1 MNKLMAFFKLI
12 RWPNLLF
19 IAITQSLFYF
29 IIFPFAYSSAG
40 ASVDGMKLQEDEFFL
55 LMAASIMIAAA
66 GYIINDY
73 FDVNIDQVNKA
84 SRVIIGYEINRRTAI
99 LLHAFL
105 SFAGLLISF
114 YAGGK
119 LHNIYIP
126 LFNFAAIFL
135 LLVYSSTFK
144 KKLLIGNILI
154 SILTAWV
161 IFVLTLADFRFTHSF
176 DSAWHKLLKLS
187 ILYAGFAFIISLI
200 REVIKDMEDV
210 QGDLKFGCSTMPVVW
225 GMQISKVFAAVWT
238 IVLCGMITALIVYIL
253 PYGWWLAFIYG
264 FALVII
270 PLIMVLKK
278 LYNASTPKDYHQLS
292 SLIKWIMLTGIL
304 SMLFFIKI

>member
-1 MNKLMAFFKLI
+1 MNKTMAFFKLI

-19 IAITQSLFYF
+19 IAITQLLFYF
-29 IIFPFAYSSAG
+29 IIFPFAYKSAG
-40 ASVDGMKLQEDEFFL
+40 TSVEGIKLQNNEFFL
-55 LMAASIMIAAA
+55 LMVASIMIAAA

-73 FDVNIDQVNKA
+73 FDVNIDQVNKS
-84 SRVIIGYEINRRTAI
+84 SRVIVGRQINRRTAI

-114 YAGGK
+114 YAGWK
-119 LHNIYIP
+119 LRNIYIP
-126 LFNFAAIFL
+126 LFNFAAILL

-154 SILTAWV
+154 SVLTAWV
-161 IFVLTLADFRFTHSF
+161 IFVLTLADFRFTHFF

-187 ILYAGFAFIISLI
+187 ILYGGFAFIISLI

-210 QGDLKFGCSTMPVVW
+210 HGDLKFGCITMPVVW
-225 GMQISKVFAAVWT
+225 GMQVSKVFVAVWI
-238 IVLCGMITALIVYIL
+238 IVLCGMIAVLIVYIL
-253 PYGWWLAFIYG
+253 PYGWWLAFVYG
-264 FALVII
+264 FALVIL
-270 PLIMVLKK
+270 PLVIVLKK
-278 LYNASTPKDYHQLS
+278 LYYANGPNDYHLLS
-292 SLIKWIMLTGIL
+292 SWIKWVMLTGTL